1 MPTETSDHPDVL
13 TRSVSGHG
21 PRTLGAA
28 ALVVAL
34 SLSWSC
40 AYQTASPH
48 ENAQMRLWVRRIAS
62 PAVGRCAEPF
72 VARGTDGHAWL
83 SWVERKKGG
92 GHALRVSSFGSGTWS
107 PVRTVAEGT
116 NWFVNWADFPSVA
129 ANEAG
134 MLAAHWLEQN
144 GDGSY
149 AYGIRVSCSSDGGVT
164 WGNPFWI
171 HEDRSP
177 SEHGFASLA
186 PLPGNRFAAVWLDG
200 REMSGGGPMTMRA
213 TVFGPEGPL
222 GRETRLDERVCECC
236 CTAAV
241 AIGDALVAIYRDRS
255 DLEIRDISVVRFRP
269 GSQPGSGWTSP
280 ATCHADLWRIPG

>member
-116 NWFVNWADFPSVA
+116 NWFVNWADSLPWQQTKPACWPLIGWNRMAMVLTRTGSV
-129 ANEAG
+129 
-134 MLAAHWLEQN
+134 
-144 GDGSY
+144 
-149 AYGIRVSCSSDGGVT
+149 
-164 WGNPFWI
+164 
-171 HEDRSP
+171 SP
-177 SEHGFASLA
+177 A
-186 PLPGNRFAAVWLDG
+186 P
-200 REMSGGGPMTMRA
+200 A
-213 TVFGPEGPL
+213 TV
-222 GRETRLDERVCECC
+222 
-236 CTAAV
+236 A
-241 AIGDALVAIYRDRS
+241 
-255 DLEIRDISVVRFRP
+255 
-269 GSQPGSGWTSP
+269 
-280 ATCHADLWRIPG
+280 